1 MCIRFHLLLSVIGDV
16 ISTNS
21 SSSAVDGWLMMIVQ
35 QEEKY
40 DSLSKQIKT
49 RKAPVSDEL
58 EERAPHC

>member
-1 MCIRFHLLLSVIGDV
+1 MLFQQTVL
-16 ISTNS
+16 
-21 SSSAVDGWLMMIVQ
+21 SSAVDGWLMMIVQ

-58 EERAPHC
+58 EERAPHCWLFNYDVKHV

>member
-1 MCIRFHLLLSVIGDV
+1 MLFQQTVF
-16 ISTNS
+16 
-21 SSSAVDGWLMMIVQ
+21 SSAVDGWLMMIVQ

-58 EERAPHC
+58 EKRAPHCWLFNYDVKHV